1 MQLNHQ
7 EAGGEQVGRAKPIG
21 RLALLDGAL
30 QAQHAGL
37 NFLGSFSQYGINAL
51 YLENYWNSGPPVN
64 ETRYLDNLVVS
75 TARVGCTAG

>member
-1 MQLNHQ
+1 MRLNT
-7 EAGGEQVGRAKPIG
+7 AGSA
-21 RLALLDGAL
+21 DGVLEYWIDGSL

-64 ETRYLDNLVVS
+64 ENRYLDNLVVS